1 MKIETLQIEG
11 MHCASCVASVEKS
24 LKTLDGVE
32 NATVNLATET
42 ALVEFKEDEV
52 AFDDLKRAV
61 SDVGYKVGIE
71 SMNITLEIEGMTC
84 ASCVASVEK
93 ALTGINGV
101 ANASVN
107 LATETA
113 QVAYDSQTTS
123 FNDFVNAVDR
133 VGYKVADQQE
143 DGEKDIQSELDKDQR
158 KIDVA
163 QRRMWFAW
171 IVTAP
176 IILWMLPEMIWG
188 YHFLGKL
195 GFDIGLVLLSS
206 AVLFGP
212 GWQTIRS
219 AWKSATHLAPN
230 MDVLISMGTLASLGT
245 GFVSVLHQFE
255 IGPAFSNFAGV
266 AAMIMAFHLTGR
278 YIETKAKGRASQAI
292 KKLLTLE
299 AKEASVERNG
309 EEIKISVRELS
320 KGDVMIVRPGEK
332 IPTDGIV
339 VSGQSS
345 VDESLATGESMPV
358 EKQEGDEAIGAT
370 INKNGVLRIQAT
382 KVGKE
387 TFLSQVIR
395 LVEEAQGTKIP
406 IQAFADKVTS
416 VFVPVV
422 IGVALLTLVSWLV
435 FPNTFGNL
443 AVWASGFLPWVN
455 PSMGPVALALFAAI
469 AVLVI
474 ACPCA
479 LGLATPTALMVGS
492 GMGAQNGILIRKGA
506 AIQTM
511 KDVDTIILDKTGTIT
526 QGKPGVTDVVV
537 VDGTEK
543 RLILGFAA
551 AVENNSEHPLGQA
564 IVAHAKEQKIELTPV
579 SDFEAVTGGGVR
591 ATVSGSAV
599 LVGTEKLIKESGVPI
614 DVELASKKS
623 FLEEQ
628 AKTVMYVAVDGQIW
642 GIIAVADTVKED
654 SRQAILQLK
663 NAGMEP
669 VMITG
674 DNERTAK
681 AIAKEVGISRVI
693 ANVQPED
700 KAKEVKRL
708 QEKGEIVAMVGDGI
722 NDAPALTQAQV
733 GIAIGTGTDVAIESG
748 DIVLVQGNLSAVVKA
763 VKLSRAT
770 FRKIKQ
776 NLFWAFFYNVVMIP
790 LAIFGVLHPI
800 LAEIAMAFSSINV
813 VTNSKRL
820 QRVDIK
826 SSDYEITGGKG

>member
-1 MKIETLQIEG
+1 MKKETLQIEG

-24 LKTLDGVE
+24 LKTLEGVENATINLATETALVEFIEEKVTINDLKKAVSDVGYGVGGNSMSSTLSIEGMTCASCVATVEKALRDIDGVE

-42 ALVEFKEDEV
+42 ARVT
-52 AFDDLKRAV
+52 FDAQ
-61 SDVGYKVGIE
+61 
-71 SMNITLEIEGMTC
+71 IT
-84 ASCVASVEK
+84 S
-93 ALTGINGV
+93 
-101 ANASVN
+101 
-107 LATETA
+107 
-113 QVAYDSQTTS
+113 YH
-123 FNDFVNAVDR
+123 DFVIAVDR
-133 VGYKVADQQE
+133 VGYKVANQKGA
-143 DGEKDIQSELDKDQR
+143 GEEDIQSELDKDQR
-158 KIDVA
+158 KIDIA
-163 QRRMWFAW
+163 RGRMRFAW

-195 GFDIGLVLLSS
+195 GFDIGLVALSI

-219 AWKSATHLAPN
+219 AWKSATHFAPN

-245 GFVSVLHQFE
+245 GFVSILHQFD

-278 YIETKAKGRASQAI
+278 HIETKAKGRASQAI

-299 AKEASVERNG
+299 AREASVERNG
-309 EEIKISVRELS
+309 EEIKISVREIV
-320 KGDVMIVRPGEK
+320 KGDIMIVLPGEK

-339 VSGQSS
+339 ISGQSS

-358 EKQEGDEAIGAT
+358 EKREGNEAIGAT
-370 INKNGVLRIQAT
+370 INKNGVLRIEAT

-422 IGVALLTLVSWLV
+422 IGIALLTLVSWLI
-435 FPNTFGNL
+435 FPDTFGNL

-511 KDVDTIILDKTGTIT
+511 KDVNTVILDKTGTIT
-526 QGKPGVTDVVV
+526 RGKPGVTDVVASAGIDKTSV
-537 VDGTEK
+537 L
-543 RLILGFAA
+543 RYAA

-564 IVAHAKEQKIELTPV
+564 IVAHAKEQKIELPSVTG
-579 SDFEAVTGGGVR
+579 FEAVTGGGVR
-591 ATVSGSAV
+591 ATVSGDEV
-599 LVGTEKLIKESGVPI
+599 FVGTEKLMMESGVSI
-614 DVELASKKS
+614 HKEAADNKTL
-623 FLEEQ
+623 LEQQ
-628 AKTVMYVAVDGQIW
+628 AKTVMYVAVNGQTF
-642 GIIAVADTVKED
+642 GIIAVADKVKED
-654 SRQAILQLK
+654 SKQAIIQLK
-663 NAGMEP
+663 DLGMEP

-674 DNERTAK
+674 DNELTAK
-681 AIAKEVGISRVI
+681 AIAKEVGITRVI
-693 ANVQPED
+693 ANVLPED

-790 LAIFGVLHPI
+790 LAIIGVLHPI

-813 VTNSKRL
+813 VTNSRRL
-820 QRVDIK
+820 QKVDIA
-826 SSDYEITGGKG
+826 SPVTT